1 MTFSPFGEPEPVE
14 RRQVQLWSG
23 GWSATKWPC
32 SNTSPNGRRTFR
44 RPNQILKEKIVET
57 RPFGGSP
64 TIPSTSDL
72 LNLTPLDF
80 HLSSF
85 SSPEKRLGL
94 LVPLLDSQS
103 FLFTYWTA
111 QYCSPRASQSTN
123 LGLWHQKLY
132 LWAFGR
138 MNSAQLYKFRNLVA

>member
-1 MTFSPFGEPEPVE
+1 MDDLSPFGEPEPVE
-14 RRQVQLWSG
+14 GRQVQLWSG
-23 GWSATKWPC
+23 GWSATKWSC

-44 RPNQILKEKIVET
+44 RPNQILKEKIAEI

-94 LVPLLDSQS
+94 LVPFYRFTVISFHLLDRAI
-103 FLFTYWTA
+103 LFTR
-111 QYCSPRASQSTN
+111 CLSVNKPR
-123 LGLWHQKLY
+123 
-132 LWAFGR
+132 F
-138 MNSAQLYKFRNLVA
+138 VAPETLFMSI